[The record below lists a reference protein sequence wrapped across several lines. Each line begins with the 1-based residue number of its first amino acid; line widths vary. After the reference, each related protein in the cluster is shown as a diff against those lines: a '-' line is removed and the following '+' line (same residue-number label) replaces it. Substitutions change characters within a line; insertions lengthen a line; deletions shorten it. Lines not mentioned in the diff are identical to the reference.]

1 MSDKNHE
8 HEHDHE
14 CGCGCGH
21 DHEEQLMTLVLDDN
35 TEMKCHVLGVFEAD
49 NDKEYIALLPEDEE
63 DVLIYGYIENDSE
76 EGFELINIES
86 DEEYDIAAAAF
97 EDVFLGEDEDFDDE
111 EEVEEE

>member
-111 EEVEEE
+111 EEEE